1 MEILEL
7 YVLGSAQGP
16 TIETMDH

>member
-16 TIETMDH
+16 TKQ